1 MCNCKPY
8 YCRGTARAVM
18 QVGTTDATLQTGVAV
33 SAARERQIF
42 RLFVEAN
49 TGTTQ
54 PVSLGFCNGGGFP
67 IFLQST
73 GIQATAATFVAGV
86 TYLVSYDDFS
96 GKFFLVGF

>member
-1 MCNCKPY
+1 
-8 YCRGTARAVM
+8 M

-86 TYLVSYDDFS
+86 TYLVTFDDFS